1 MQININQLSKSYKDK
16 TILDNV
22 TFTIESGTIC
32 GLLGVNG
39 AGKSTLMKILFDLVP
54 KSDGEIQFD
63 GLSKNKQSLGALIET
78 PAIYH
83 NLSAYDNLKTKAL
96 LYDIPDSKIF
106 ETLEIIGLSNTGKK
120 QAGKFSLGMKQR
132 LGIGMAI
139 LTDPQFLILDEPT
152 NGLDPDGI
160 NELLNLIRSLK
171 VKGMTILISSH
182 QLLEI
187 SKIADH
193 ILILHQGKIQYD
205 GKNKNVDSLESLFFK
220 IVHRG
225 YWYAKDILLRIAQ
238 ITTFRIQ

>member
-1 MQININQLSKSYKDK
+1 MQITVKQLSKSYKDK
-16 TILDNV
+16 TILDNI
-22 TFTIESGTIC
+22 TFTIESGTVS

-39 AGKSTLMKILFDLVP
+39 AGKSTLMKILFGLVQ
-54 KSDGEIQFD
+54 KSSGEIRFD
-63 GLSKNKQSLGALIET
+63 RSYKNKHLLGALIEA

-83 NLSAYDNLKTKAL
+83 NLSAFDNLKTKAL

-120 QAGKFSLGMKQR
+120 KAGKFSLGMKQR

-160 NELLNLIRSLK
+160 NELLDLIRSLK
-171 VKGMTILISSH
+171 AEGMTILVSSH

-187 SKIADH
+187 SKVADH
-193 ILILHQGKIQYD
+193 ILILDKGKIQY
-205 GKNKNVDSLESLFFK
+205 
-220 IVHRG
+220 
-225 YWYAKDILLRIAQ
+225 
-238 ITTFRIQ
+238 

>member
-1 MQININQLSKSYKDK
+1 MQITVKQLSKSYKDK
-16 TILDNV
+16 TILDNI
-22 TFTIESGTIC
+22 TFTIETGTVC

-39 AGKSTLMKILFDLVP
+39 AGKSTLMKILFGLVQ
-54 KSDGEIQFD
+54 KSSGEIRFD
-63 GLSKNKQSLGALIET
+63 RSYKNKFLLGALIEA

-83 NLSAYDNLKTKAL
+83 NLSAFDNLKTKAL

-120 QAGKFSLGMKQR
+120 KAGKFSLGMKQR

-160 NELLNLIRSLK
+160 NELLDLIRSLK
-171 VKGMTILISSH
+171 AKGMTILVSSH

-187 SKIADH
+187 SKVADH
-193 ILILHQGKIQYD
+193 ILILD
-205 GKNKNVDSLESLFFK
+205 FFN
-220 IVHRG
+220 IVHG
-225 YWYAKDILLRIAQ
+225 G
-238 ITTFRIQ
+238 